1 MLAKARGVHTDH
13 ENTFCGVRILTD
25 LRPVFDIDVTQE
37 PVGFVL
43 AHMLKISYH
52 HARSHT
58 NIHIAMDKID
68 VDNLIQALQRAKDK
82 AATLSAVADK
92 CGYPILA
99 E

>member
-1 MLAKARGVHTDH
+1 
-13 ENTFCGVRILTD
+13 
-25 LRPVFDIDVTQE
+25 
-37 PVGFVL
+37 
-43 AHMLKISYH
+43 MLKISYH